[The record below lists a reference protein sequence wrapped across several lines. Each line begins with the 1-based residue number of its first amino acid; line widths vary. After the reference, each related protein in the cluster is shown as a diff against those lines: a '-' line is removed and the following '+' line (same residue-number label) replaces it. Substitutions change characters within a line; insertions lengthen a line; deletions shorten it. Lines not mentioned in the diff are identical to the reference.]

1 MANTSVVYDRVNT
14 PLKEPAEGILA
25 QLGITPSSA
34 IQMLYSQVILH
45 NGLHFEVRHPTPTP
59 TPVAAGVLSRDELDA
74 ELARGVRS
82 IEESGSV
89 PAAEAERMLAE
100 ELGV

>member
-1 MANTSVVYDRVNT
+1 MANTSVVYARVNT
-14 PLKEPAEGILA
+14 QLKERAEGILA

-45 NGLHFEVRHPTPTP
+45 NGLPFEVRLPTPA
-59 TPVAAGVLSRDELDA
+59 PVAAGALARDELDA
-74 ELARGVRS
+74 ELARGIHS
-82 IEESGSV
+82 IEESGGI

-100 ELGV
+100 ELGI